1 MLSWVAG
8 VVGTFALSLL
18 LACWFLR
25 LRCRKIGPPFGPRA
39 RVWAIVIMVGTAV
52 ISTGVGLLI
61 VAASR
66 DAHDAFAGLVVPFG
80 LGFSRLPPSELVPR
94 TLAGRLSLPFSR
106 LYDRMG
112 DDLQAWCDTRLTAAC
127 VQAQWT
133 ADAAKYYL
141 DQVSASLAPGSQDR
155 KHLQTWHDSIQHKI
169 TVVRLI
175 GLDTTPARLGDQLAR
190 HESTRD
196 IGPCTDEELAIL
208 AERLRCDAENEL
220 SLFLAYL
227 YRLGHHKLLI
237 YPFRP
242 SVHRD
247 PLRRPETT
255 AGGNT

>member
-1 MLSWVAG
+1 MLSWVGG

-18 LACWFLR
+18 LAHWFLR
-25 LRCRKIGPPFGPRA
+25 LRCRKIGPPFGPKA
-39 RVWAIVIMVGTAV
+39 RVWAIAIMVGTAV

-80 LGFSRLPPSELVPR
+80 LGLSRLPPGELVPR
-94 TLAGRLSLPFSR
+94 TLGARLALPFSR

-112 DDLQAWCDTRLTAAC
+112 DDMRAWCKTRLDAAC
-127 VQAQWT
+127 VQAQYT
-133 ADAAKYYL
+133 ADAATYYL
-141 DQVSASLAPGSQDR
+141 QQVGPSLPPDSPAGKP
-155 KHLQTWHDSIQHKI
+155 LQTWHDSIQHKI
-169 TVVRLI
+169 TIYRLI
-175 GLDTTPARLGDQLAR
+175 TLDTTPARLQDAMAR

-196 IGPCTDEELAIL
+196 IGPCTPDELATL
-208 AERLRCDAENEL
+208 ARRMRSDAENEL

-227 YRLGHHKLLI
+227 YRHGHHKLLI

-242 SVHRD
+242 TVHRGQV
-247 PLRRPETT
+247 RRPETT